1 MPAADARRRSLACA
15 ALACGAWPPLVRA
28 AAPAASAGPSWSGA
42 PPLPDA
48 QLVDHL
54 GQAVWLRRT
63 LRAQTGVVIGFFY
76 TGCTTVCPPQTA
88 LLRDLRQQL
97 DSRTDTRRVL
107 LVSISVDPLGDGPD
121 QMREHLR
128 RFQIE
133 AGPDKGWLWLT
144 GQPAEVSGVLRGL
157 GVKPSGAA
165 DHPNLLWMADIRR
178 ERWTRTAALQAPR
191 QVAERLQ
198 ELLS

>member
-1 MPAADARRRSLACA
+1 MPGVDARRRALSGAM
-15 ALACGAWPPLVRA
+15 LACGAWPTLVRA
-28 AAPAASAGPSWSGA
+28 ASPAASSGASWSGA

-54 GQAVWLRRT
+54 GRAVWLRRV
-63 LRAQTGVVIGFFY
+63 LREQTGVVISFFY
-76 TGCTTVCPPQTA
+76 TGCSTVCPPQTA

-121 QMREHLR
+121 QVRDHLR
-128 RFQIE
+128 RFQID

-144 GQPAEVSGVLRGL
+144 GQPAEVSGVLRGF
-157 GVKPSGAA
+157 GVKPSAAA

-178 ERWTRTAALQAPR
+178 ERWTRTAALQEPR
-191 QVAERLQ
+191 QVAQRLQ

>member
-1 MPAADARRRSLACA
+1 MPGVDARRRALSGAM
-15 ALACGAWPPLVRA
+15 LACGAWPAQALA
-28 AAPAASAGPSWSGA
+28 GAPGASVGTSWSGA

-54 GQAVWLRRT
+54 GQPVWLRRM
-63 LRAQTGVVIGFFY
+63 LRAQTGVVVSFFY
-76 TGCTTVCPPQTA
+76 TGCSTVCPPQTA

-97 DSRTDTRRVL
+97 DSQPATRRVL
-107 LVSISVDPLGDGPD
+107 LVSISVDPLGDGPE
-121 QMREHLR
+121 QLREHLR

-144 GQPAEVSGVLRGL
+144 GQPAEVSGVLRGF
-157 GVKPSGAA
+157 GVKPSAAA

-178 ERWTRTAALQAPR
+178 ERWTRTAVLQAPL

>member
-1 MPAADARRRSLACA
+1 MPGVDARRRALSGVM
-15 ALACGAWPPLVRA
+15 LACGAWPPLVRA
-28 AAPAASAGPSWSGA
+28 ASPAASSGASWSGA

-54 GQAVWLRRT
+54 GRTVWLRRV
-63 LRAQTGVVIGFFY
+63 LREQTGVVISFFY
-76 TGCTTVCPPQTA
+76 TGCSTVCPPQTA

-121 QMREHLR
+121 QVREHLR
-128 RFQIE
+128 RFQVE

-144 GQPAEVSGVLRGL
+144 GQPAEVSGVLRGF
-157 GVKPSGAA
+157 GVKPSAA

-178 ERWTRTAALQAPR
+178 ERWTRTAALQEPR
-191 QVAERLQ
+191 QVAQRLQ

>member
-1 MPAADARRRSLACA
+1 MPGVDARRRALSGAM
-15 ALACGAWPPLVRA
+15 LACGAWPTLVRA
-28 AAPAASAGPSWSGA
+28 ASPAASSGASWSGA

-54 GQAVWLRRT
+54 GRAVWLRRV
-63 LRAQTGVVIGFFY
+63 LREQTGVVISFFY
-76 TGCTTVCPPQTA
+76 TGCSTVCPPQTA

-121 QMREHLR
+121 QLRDHLR
-128 RFQIE
+128 RFQID

-144 GQPAEVSGVLRGL
+144 GQPAEVSGVLRGF
-157 GVKPSGAA
+157 GVKPSAAA

-178 ERWTRTAALQAPR
+178 ERWTRTAALQEPR
-191 QVAERLQ
+191 QVAQRLQ